1 MDPQKTG
8 DYIKRKRM
16 AKAITQEEI
25 AYRLGVSKNTVS
37 RWERGINL
45 PDYKV
50 LSKLAE
56 QLDTE
61 ADEILRGE
69 DSFSSADRNYESSE
83 ADYILLEK
91 LHKISNQKT
100 VVIIIFI
107 INTVI
112 FSDVTYGYFATK
124 LSWDINEKIFKPK
137 GIVFSLIYDPNSV
150 INVKGVWITRLF
162 HCFIAIMIIEIFM
175 VIVLLILTERENRN
189 KKKIVF
195 NNHK

>member
-8 DYIKRKRM
+8 DYIKQKRM

-83 ADYILLEK
+83 AD
-91 LHKISNQKT
+91 
-100 VVIIIFI
+100 
-107 INTVI
+107 
-112 FSDVTYGYFATK
+112 
-124 LSWDINEKIFKPK
+124 
-137 GIVFSLIYDPNSV
+137 
-150 INVKGVWITRLF
+150 
-162 HCFIAIMIIEIFM
+162 
-175 VIVLLILTERENRN
+175 
-189 KKKIVF
+189 
-195 NNHK
+195 